1 MLEATRIAEELRL
14 AFEGEAWHGPALLEI
29 LSGINA
35 AIAADRPIPEAHS
48 IWELTLHIAA
58 WEKVLLRRISGE
70 AVQLSDEENFP
81 AVHDKTED
89 AWQGTLA
96 HLKETHEELM
106 DSVRNMPESRLTE
119 IVPGK
124 DYDFYFMLHGGAQ
137 HIAYHGGQIS
147 LLKKIA
153 ER

>member
-1 MLEATRIAEELRL
+1 MLETARIAEELRL

-29 LSGINA
+29 LAGVNA
-35 AIAADRPIPEAHS
+35 ATAAARPITEAHS

-58 WEKVLLRRISGE
+58 WEKVLLRRIAGE

-81 AVHDKTED
+81 AVRDESED
-89 AWQGTLA
+89 AWERTIA

-106 DSVRNMPESRLTE
+106 DAVKNMPESRLTE

-124 DYDFYFMLHGGAQ
+124 DYDFYFMLHGGSQ